1 MRSYTAVGSRATPG
15 EFVSPMASLAKR
27 LRELGWRFRSGKAD
41 GSDAIFQLGAQMSM
55 KADLEGKYGEVYKA
69 WKSFNTNPNPLL
81 PYETETGYKLYNWW
95 DIVVEDKGLIAQ
107 AEEIVSEI
115 HPFWKAEK
123 DAIAAGKPL
132 AKTMSQG
139 AKSLH
144 TRNVFQVL
152 GKDLKSPSEFLVCYA
167 PVDKQGIPKGGT
179 RTAWMIAQKY
189 GIPCFNFATQSKE
202 EIYAAIKE
210 IIGG

>member
-1 MRSYTAVGSRATPG
+1 MRSYTAVGSRNTPG
-15 EFVSPMASLAKR
+15 EFFSPMASLSKR

-41 GSDAIFQLGAQMSM
+41 GSDAIFQVGAQTVM
-55 KADLEGKYGEVYKA
+55 KADLEGIYGEVYKA
-69 WKSFNTNPNPLL
+69 WHNFNTNPNPLL
-81 PYETETGYKLYNWW
+81 PFETESGYKLYNWW
-95 DIVVEDKGLIAQ
+95 DIVIEDKALISQ

-132 AKTMSQG
+132 KETMSRG

-144 TRNVFQVL
+144 TRNAFQVL

-167 PVDKQGIPKGGT
+167 KVDKYGIPKGGT
-179 RTAWMIAQKY
+179 RTAWMIAQQY
-189 GIPCFNFATQSKE
+189 GIPCFNFAIQSKE
-202 EIYAAIKE
+202 EIYEAIKE
-210 IIGG
+210 IIDA

>member
-1 MRSYTAVGSRATPG
+1 MRSYTGVGSRNTPG
-15 EFVSPMASLAKR
+15 EFFSPMASLARR
-27 LRELGWRFRSGKAD
+27 LRQLGWRFRSGKAD
-41 GSDAIFQLGAQMSM
+41 GSDAIFQVGAQMSLA
-55 KADLEGKYGEVYKA
+55 ADVEGKYGEVYKA
-69 WKSFNTNPNPLL
+69 WPSFNTNPNRLL
-81 PYETETGYKLYNWW
+81 PFETESGYKLYDWW
-95 DIVVEDKGLIAQ
+95 DIVVEDKQLIAQ

-132 AKTMSQG
+132 AKTMSKG

-152 GKDLKSPSEFLVCYA
+152 GRDLKSPSEFLVCYA

-202 EIYAAIKE
+202 EIYEAIKE
-210 IIGG
+210 IING